1 MKVYTIQYQLKSLM
15 QRRTATRQKSEDFS
29 VTTLLRGTPEDSTIF
44 ERSPDVQNEGE
55 RGEGRLR
62 VQEEVGEEGVQ
73 GLHFDELD
81 DSDDRKKAEA
91 LLLPAHDVSLI
102 VDQTSLQTPGVDL
115 RGDVVKKGARA
126 QVSRASRL
134 NGELEGRKSSCAR
147 IGLAVWGVF
156 WDPPKMVSTKD
167 FELTAHARA
176 KG

>member
-1 MKVYTIQYQLKSLM
+1 MADS
-15 QRRTATRQKSEDFS
+15 QKRKADCKAAIHF
-29 VTTLLRGTPEDSTIF
+29 VNG
-44 ERSPDVQNEGE
+44 V
-55 RGEGRLR
+55 
-62 VQEEVGEEGVQ
+62 EGVQ

-126 QVSRASRL
+126 QVSRASRS

-147 IGLAVWGVF
+147 IGSAVWGVF
-156 WDPPKMVSTKD
+156 WDPPKMVSTRTSNLPPTLAPRGRTGR
-167 FELTAHARA
+167 EGGGTGSTA
-176 KG
+176 